1 MEQIEINRFINFT
14 GIFKSLYSYY
24 EEDLRENQHEA
35 EHFKRILQFVE
46 GGDFNKF
53 DLELEEC
60 EFTNEKISF
69 VFGCDFG
76 GANES
81 NTQSA
86 TANYLIIYDRL
97 LEEFTVCDYEQG

>member
-1 MEQIEINRFINFT
+1 MRFEINRFINFI
-14 GIFKSLYSYY
+14 GIFKSLYSYH
-24 EEDLRENQHEA
+24 EEDLREHQYEA

-46 GGDFNKF
+46 GDDFNKF

-76 GANES
+76 DSNES
-81 NTQSA
+81 NNQST
-86 TANYLIIYDRL
+86 TANYHIVYDRVL
-97 LEEFTVCDYEQG
+97 SEFTVCDYEQG